1 MIDKHTR
8 GGVVLLALGT
18 AWLLIGS
25 ACNSTAPAPVLQP
38 QPGEQKQKVLRVG
51 VSETAPPLIFL
62 KDDEPAGIEADLAR
76 QLAEAL
82 GRELQ
87 FVSIYWP
94 DLIHEL
100 RDGRIDIIMAG
111 MSVTDQRKRRVAF
124 TEPYLV
130 VGQKAM
136 IRAKDEETLG
146 TTGAILVTS
155 RKVGVEKGSTGESFA
170 HSDLP
175 RAKVFAMPTLEKA
188 IEALIAKQIDVVIYD
203 STSVQWMAGKHK
215 DAGLMAVPGL
225 FTTESLAW
233 AIDKENIG
241 LLNEVNGVLNDW
253 KESGTLKETLARWLP
268 DYE

>member
-1 MIDKHTR
+1 MIDRRTR
-8 GGVVLLALGT
+8 RGVVLLALGT

-25 ACNSTAPAPVLQP
+25 ACNSTAPAPRPQSQP
-38 QPGEQKQKVLRVG
+38 AEQKQQVLRVG

-62 KDDEPAGIEADLAR
+62 QNDEPAGIEADLAR

-82 GRELQ
+82 GRKIQ

-94 DLIHEL
+94 NLIHEL

-124 TEPYLV
+124 AEPYLV

-136 IRAKDEETLG
+136 IRAKDQETLG
-146 TTGAILVTS
+146 TTGTIRVTS
-155 RKVGVEKGSTGESFA
+155 QRVGVEKGSTGELFA
-170 HSDLP
+170 RNELR
-175 RAKVFAMPTLEKA
+175 RAKVFAMPTLDKA
-188 IEALIAKQIDVVIYD
+188 IEALIAEQIDVVIYD
-203 STSVQWMAGKHK
+203 SPSVQWMAGKNK

-233 AIDKENIG
+233 AVDKDNVG
-241 LLNEVNGVLNDW
+241 LLNAVNGILNDW
-253 KESGTLKETLARWLP
+253 KESGKLKETLARWLP
-268 DYE
+268 ESD